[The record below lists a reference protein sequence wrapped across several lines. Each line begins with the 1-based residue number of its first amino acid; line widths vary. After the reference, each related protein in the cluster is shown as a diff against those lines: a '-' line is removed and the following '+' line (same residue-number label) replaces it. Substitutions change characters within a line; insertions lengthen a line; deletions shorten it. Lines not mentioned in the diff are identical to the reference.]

1 MSQMNINDLHISIT
15 RDTIIVNG
23 EETILPLKV
32 REEDNEISV
41 INGQIKVNGYEFDPE
56 TKVFNQTSS
65 NFFWKLLELI
75 FDQYETNME
84 M

>member
-41 INGQIKVNGYEFDPE
+41 INGQIKVLQE
-56 TKVFNQTSS
+56 
-65 NFFWKLLELI
+65 I
-75 FDQYETNME
+75 
-84 M
+84 